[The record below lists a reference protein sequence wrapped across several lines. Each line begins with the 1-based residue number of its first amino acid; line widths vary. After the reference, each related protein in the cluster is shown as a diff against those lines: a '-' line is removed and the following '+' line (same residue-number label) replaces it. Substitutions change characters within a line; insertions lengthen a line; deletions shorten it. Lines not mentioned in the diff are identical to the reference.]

1 MKCHVV
7 MERDRLRVEAG
18 AEEGAA
24 CRAQE
29 LADIV
34 YVRNAGTRF
43 RTFKENPAIR
53 RVALSAARR

>member
-1 MKCHVV
+1 MV
-7 MERDRLRVEAG
+7 MEQDRLRVEAG

-43 RTFKENPAIR
+43 RTFKENPAIK

>member
-1 MKCHVV
+1 MV
-7 MERDRLRVEAG
+7 MEQDRLRVEAE

-34 YVRNAGTRF
+34 YVQNAGTRF

-53 RVALSAARR
+53 RVALNAVRR